1 MWRSLFFTILVIS
14 VAFLEVS
21 AQGNLPCANFVAGKI
36 IDLPK
41 PNFPIE
47 AKKAKAGG
55 KVEIRVK
62 ANESGEVVFTEV
74 VSGNP
79 LLLESSIEAAKRAKY
94 APQTCDGKPMVT
106 NGSIVYNFV
115 LPVTETYFST
125 EKIDDF
131 ADVNRENEAFE
142 AIFWLTENSKIA
154 FGTADKKFEP
164 EKNLTR
170 GEFVEFLL
178 KTLVFLDERSKLLR
192 KEKPTENL
200 FKSFNPKKLKNTSD
214 IKDFDETRPFAGS
227 LQTLLEKY
235 KIVFVNEANNF
246 NGSFPM
252 SQSEIVTYW
261 SDIFGDDSI
270 PVNFSNDK
278 LKVINRGDF
287 AIFLSESLEVLTYRL
302 LPE

>member
-1 MWRSLFFTILVIS
+1 MWRSLFFTILIIA
-14 VAFLEVS
+14 VAFFDVI

-36 IDLPK
+36 VNLPK
-41 PNFPIE
+41 PNFPSE

-62 ANESGEVVFTEV
+62 ANESGDVIFTEV

-79 LLLESSIEAAKRAKY
+79 LLLESSVEAAKRAKY
-94 APQTCDGKPMVT
+94 APQTCDGKAMIT
-106 NGSIVYNFV
+106 NGSIVYNFL
-115 LPVTETYFST
+115 LPVVETYFSA
-125 EKIDDF
+125 EKVDDF
-131 ADVNRENEAFE
+131 VDVTRENEAFE
-142 AIFWLTENSKIA
+142 AIFRLTENSKIA
-154 FGTADKKFEP
+154 FGTTEKKFEP

-170 GEFVEFLL
+170 GEFIEFLAR
-178 KTLVFLDERSKLLR
+178 TMGFLEEQSKLLR
-192 KEKPTENL
+192 KEKQTANL
-200 FKSFNPKKLKNTSD
+200 FKSFNPKKLKTASD
-214 IKDFDETRPFAGS
+214 IKDFDETRPFATS

-252 SQSEIVTYW
+252 SQNEIVTYW
-261 SDIFGDDSI
+261 SEIFGEDSI

-278 LKVINRGDF
+278 LKVINRGEF